1 MPPVAHWGAKVLA
14 RRRSGRYAVL
24 TVAAGGVAD
33 RCRAGHFASVSV
45 AGQDSS
51 MLLRRQVWI
60 ANSSASG
67 RDGGALELVIDSA
80 EPGGRRVAALEPG
93 SVVDLMAPLGRP
105 FSHPREPVG
114 VVMVAGGGVA
124 AAPLIRLAA
133 DLGAR
138 GCRVTFLAAAHP
150 EPFGM
155 LDAKRVSTA
164 TAVIDGDLGDAVR
177 DHLGSDISVLYSAGP
192 ADVLCDVA
200 RAAAGAVA
208 HQAALQT
215 DLVCSAG
222 TCTACVVPVTGRDQ
236 VTRMVRACTEGP
248 VFNADLVRWDD
259 LGTIPDDCADAPEVL
274 A

>member
-164 TAVIDGDLGDAVR
+164 TAVIQASWTSESPNSWRIGIPSTPNMSHTANIKVKPAVDQTR
-177 DHLGSDISVLYSAGP
+177 TGTRPRSVLGSVT
-192 ADVLCDVA
+192 A
-200 RAAAGAVA
+200 RLKHSGHVI
-208 HQAALQT
+208 H
-215 DLVCSAG
+215 G
-222 TCTACVVPVTGRDQ
+222 
-236 VTRMVRACTEGP
+236 
-248 VFNADLVRWDD
+248 
-259 LGTIPDDCADAPEVL
+259 
-274 A
+274 